1 MNLSVAPV
9 EIKNQELINRILE
22 DTKKNFNIN
31 TSVIRLNFNLD
42 ELFSSARKQYFSTG
56 FINQAIEQTRVID
69 GKILI
74 ITELDIYVPVLTF
87 LFGEAQLNGKHS
99 IVSFCR
105 LHEEFYSE
113 KSNKELFFERALKEV
128 YHELGHNYGLI
139 HCPEW
144 DCVMHSSNSVEEVD
158 IKGRYYCGKCIG
170 EIEMQNRMNLKRV
183 VSY

>member
-9 EIKNQELINRILE
+9 EIKNRDLINRILE
-22 DTKKNFNIN
+22 DTKRNLNIN
-31 TSVIRLNFNLD
+31 TCLIKLDFSLD
-42 ELFSSARKQYFSTG
+42 ELFSADRKQYFSTG
-56 FINQAIEQTRVID
+56 FLNQAIGQTKDIE

-113 KSNKELFFERALKEV
+113 KGNKKLFFDRALKEV

-139 HCPEW
+139 HCHDW

-158 IKGRYYCGKCIG
+158 IKGHYYCPKCIS
-170 EIEMQNRMNLKRV
+170 EIEKENGLILRKV
-183 VSY
+183 VSF